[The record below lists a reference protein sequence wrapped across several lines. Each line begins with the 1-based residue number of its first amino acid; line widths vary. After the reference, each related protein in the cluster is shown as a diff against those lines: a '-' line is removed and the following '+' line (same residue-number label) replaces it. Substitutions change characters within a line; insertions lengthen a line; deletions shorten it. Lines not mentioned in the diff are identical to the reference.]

1 MALRGI
7 IPDVRYVNEQKFRV
21 NLKILIGFIEG
32 FINQAASHLV
42 NKGILGEVI
51 QSEGFHRQ
59 KKMGRT
65 RKLAEEKIVSYS
77 FIFLWGKGG
86 RGLCRQMTS
95 LQLKRKLQ
103 GHISGRGLRPQ
114 LSLDLLS

>member
-7 IPDVRYVNEQKFRV
+7 IPDVRYVNEQKFGV

-42 NKGILGEVI
+42 NKGILWEVI

-59 KKMGRT
+59 KLGRT
-65 RKLAEEKIVSYS
+65 RKLAKEKIVSYS

-86 RGLCRQMTS
+86 RGLSSR
-95 LQLKRKLQ
+95 LP
-103 GHISGRGLRPQ
+103 HY
-114 LSLDLLS
+114 D

>member
-7 IPDVRYVNEQKFRV
+7 IPDVRYVNEQKFGV

-51 QSEGFHRQ
+51 QSEGFHRRKKWVGQESWQ
-59 KKMGRT
+59 KK
-65 RKLAEEKIVSYS
+65 KLFHTVSS
-77 FIFLWGKGG
+77 FFGG
-86 RGLCRQMTS
+86 RAAGVFA
-95 LQLKRKLQ
+95 
-103 GHISGRGLRPQ
+103 GR
-114 LSLDLLS
+114 